1 MIKERIK
8 FYKTLTESLR
18 ASVIMNPKI
27 TDRVKLFERVLLS
40 EKVMAWMVGKTQE
53 EIDCKLPQV
62 LHQWRLLHK
71 ID

>member
-1 MIKERIK
+1 MTKERMK

-18 ASVIMNPKI
+18 ATVALIEI
-27 TDRVKLFERVLLS
+27 TNRVKLFERVLLS
-40 EKVMAWMVGKTQE
+40 EKTIEWMVGKTQE

-62 LHQWRLLHK
+62 LSQWRLLHK